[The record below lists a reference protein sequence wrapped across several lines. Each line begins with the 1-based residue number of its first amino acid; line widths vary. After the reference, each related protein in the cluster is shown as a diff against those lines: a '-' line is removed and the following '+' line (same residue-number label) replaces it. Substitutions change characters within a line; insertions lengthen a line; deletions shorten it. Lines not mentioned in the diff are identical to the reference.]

1 METQKVGIREFRDNL
16 ATYLLESD
24 KALAITRHGDTIG
37 YYLPARRK
45 PSDAEIEAL
54 RKAGERM
61 DEMMKAAGVTE
72 DEFVEDF
79 KRLRKEER
87 LLKQGSK

>member
-72 DEFVEDF
+72 DEIVEDF

>member
-16 ATYLLESD
+16 ATYL
-24 KALAITRHGDTIG
+24 GDTIG

-72 DEFVEDF
+72 DEIVEDF